1 MLGLCGPELIIILVI
16 IILLFGA
23 SRITGIAT
31 ALGGSI
37 NAFRKAVKDE
47 DTEKKDNHLFPISVF
62 SVVVNFPRGGTRT

>member
-1 MLGLCGPELIIILVI
+1 MLGLRGPELIIILVI

-37 NAFRKAVKDE
+37 KAFRNAVKDE
-47 DTEKKDNHLFPISVF
+47 DKDTEKKDDVAK
-62 SVVVNFPRGGTRT
+62 